1 MKLNIDWAKVESR
14 FKYAAMD
21 SSGKVYLY
29 EDLPCL
35 QNSMWDSGG
44 NYISLGYHA
53 ASVGEPNW
61 EETLTERPTEKT
73 EMSAQNN
80 THLHAAII
88 AEAIK
93 DTSRKIQCRYKAR
106 GIWVEI
112 SLDDVVKAP
121 ENWEFRFADT
131 ASIVTSPLTDD
142 ELIAIWDESG
152 NPLDACRTAAIAA
165 KVATLKEVA
174 VMPLDTSLLN
184 NYSARGYGKS
194 YIIRSA
200 CNAVE
205 EFKVKLLKRIGE
217 QK

>member
-1 MKLNIDWAKVESR
+1 MKLNIDWTKIDSH

-21 SSGKVYLY
+21 YDGNVFLY
-29 EDLPCL
+29 IECPFV
-35 QNSMWDSGG
+35 SHTGVWDSDGD
-44 NYISLGYHA
+44 YESLGYPKT
-53 ASVGEPNW
+53 SEGRPNW
-61 EETLTERPTEKT
+61 LETLTERPTEET

-80 THLHAAII
+80 AHLHAAII
-88 AEAIK
+88 ADAIK
-93 DTSRKIQCRYKAR
+93 DTSRKIECRYKAR

-112 SLDDVVKAP
+112 SLDDVVRAP
-121 ENWEFRFADT
+121 EDWEFRFADT
-131 ASIVTSPLTDD
+131 EPKVTSPLTDD

-165 KVATLKEVA
+165 KVATLKEVT
-174 VMPLDTSLLN
+174 VTPLDTSILN

-205 EFKVKLLKRIGE
+205 EFKVKLLKRTGE
-217 QK
+217 